1 MYHVHEW
8 RREARVWLA
17 LGADQASEDKWD
29 AAAIL
34 REWRKQYPLVTFS
47 LGRDGEQPRGRGD

>member
-1 MYHVHEW
+1 MYHVYEW

-17 LGADQASEDKWD
+17 LGADQTSDDKWD
-29 AAAIL
+29 AREII

-47 LGRDGEQPRGRGD
+47 LGRDGEEPRRRGE

>member
-1 MYHVHEW
+1 MYHAYQW
-8 RREARVWLA
+8 DREARVWIG

-29 AAAIL
+29 AAATL

-47 LGRDGEQPRGRGD
+47 LGRDGEEPRRRGE